1 MNEVPH
7 RAVMLNDASCVEDGA
22 HAHGASRV
30 DDRAFADECS
40 LGKFGMAADDG
51 GRVGKHRK
59 LKTQRLEL
67 LIEGAPPRGGAD
79 AAQRDRRVVPA
90 VCQQPRE
97 ICVMAHDGNAQNGY
111 PCRSLPFYDA
121 DGIIRAGTQNAIQ
134 NGAAMTAPSDQ

>member
-1 MNEVPH
+1 MNEAAH

-67 LIEGAPPRGGAD
+67 LIEGAPPRGGDD
-79 AAQRDRRVVPA
+79 AAQRDRGRSASWPTMGMPKTVVPA
-90 VCQQPRE
+90 
-97 ICVMAHDGNAQNGY
+97 
-111 PCRSLPFYDA
+111 
-121 DGIIRAGTQNAIQ
+121 
-134 NGAAMTAPSDQ
+134 APSRSTMPMASYAPERRTQSRTERQ